1 MEFNIKEKAALTEE
15 LNRGIIS
22 HAYIIE
28 GAAGVGKRA
37 FALEMAKAILCTAQ
51 TSPCGVCI
59 SCRKCAEGNHPDLHF
74 YAPDGNS
81 FKVDLVR
88 DIRRGVTLTP
98 SEGDRAVY
106 ILQDAHLMTA
116 AAQNALLKVF
126 EEPPLGT
133 VFFLLTE
140 KREAL
145 LPTVRSRGRIIRLSA
160 AEDEKIYA
168 YLKAQFPKAEEKAL
182 QDAVRMAEG
191 AYGRAEAILKKEGKT
206 EREAALKLCHA
217 VFKPGTRYGLYTAF
231 LGQARKRESLVQII
245 DNLTVAARDVL
256 CAKLNC
262 GTGTLLSTEEAA
274 DFVAENT
281 GAALY
286 EIFEAFLECA
296 RSLRRNTDGGT
307 ALTELCRRITQGK
320 G

>member
-1 MEFNIKEKAALTEE
+1 MEFNTKEKAALLAE

-28 GAAGVGKRA
+28 GAAGLGKKA
-37 FALEMAKAILCTAQ
+37 FALDMAQAVLCTGDRK
-51 TSPCGVCI
+51 PCGSC
-59 SCRKCAEGNHPDLHF
+59 SACRKCADGNHPDLHIF
-74 YAPDGNS
+74 TPDGNS

-98 SEGDRAVY
+98 GEGDRAVY

-145 LPTVRSRGRIIRLSA
+145 LPTVRSRGRTVRLSA
-160 AEDEKIYA
+160 AEDGQVYT
-168 YLKAQFPKAEEKAL
+168 YLKERFPKAEEKAL
-182 QDAVRMAEG
+182 RDAVRMAEG
-191 AYGRAEAILKKEGKT
+191 AYGRAEAIMKKEGKT
-206 EREAALKLCHA
+206 ERDAAAKLCSA
-217 VFKPGTRYGLYTAF
+217 VFRPVSRYGLYTAF

-245 DNLTVAARDVL
+245 DYLTLAARDVL

-262 GTGTLLSTEEAA
+262 GESTMLAPEEAA
-274 DFVAENT
+274 GYAAENT

-286 EIFEAFLECA
+286 EIFEALLECA

>member
-1 MEFNIKEKAALTEE
+1 MEFNTKEKAALISEI
-15 LNRGIIS
+15 NRGIIS

-28 GAAGVGKRA
+28 GAAGLGKRA
-37 FALEMAKAILCTAQ
+37 LALELAKAILCE
-51 TSPCGVCI
+51 SDSKPCGCCL
-59 SCRKCAEGNHPDLHF
+59 SCRKCAEGNHPDLHV

-88 DIRRGVTLTP
+88 DVRRSVTLTP
-98 SEGDRAVY
+98 SEGERAVY
-106 ILQDAHLMTA
+106 IMQDAHLMTA

-160 AEDEKIYA
+160 AEDGHIYA
-168 YLKAQFPKAEEKAL
+168 YLKEQFPKADEKAL

-191 AYGRAEAILKKEGKT
+191 AYGRAESIMKKEGRT
-206 EREAALKLCHA
+206 EREAAIKLCGS
-217 VFKPGTRYGLYTAF
+217 VFKPTTRYGLYTAV

-245 DNLTVAARDVL
+245 DHLTVAARDVL

-262 GTGTLLSTEEAA
+262 GGSILLSPEEAA
-274 DFVAENT
+274 AFAAENT

-286 EIFEAFLECA
+286 EIFEALLECA